1 MLTLIIN
8 ILSLIISIVLVG
20 VAIVN
25 TVRCAVAY
33 TGSPGE
39 SRKPA
44 LYVILSM
51 FGLIVT
57 FGIKYL
63 CTIYIYK

>member
-8 ILSLIISIVLVG
+8 ILSLIISIVLAG

-25 TVRCAVAY
+25 IVRCTVA
-33 TGSPGE
+33 GSPGE
-39 SRKPA
+39 SRKHA
-44 LYVILSM
+44 LFVILSM